1 MPNYIDLARDGA
13 IATITL
19 DRADKKNAQS
29 IALRDEL
36 SEAFAELGADE
47 DLKAVIL
54 TGNGNVFCAGFD
66 LDEFERARQDE
77 EFHDHLWQS
86 GDRFLKAH
94 LEFPLPLIAALNGPA
109 IAGGFDLA
117 VMCDIRIATPSVF
130 FAHPEIAFGDV
141 TYGPLHD
148 IVGGAIA
155 RELCLT
161 GRRVDAE
168 EALEMHLVSRIVEPG
183 ELMAEARLTAE
194 MIAAAP
200 RWVTLRTKAK
210 AQARAAVEFGDTA
223 DL

>member
-1 MPNYIDLARDGA
+1 MPNYIDVARDGA

-36 SEAFAELGADE
+36 TTAFNDLGSDEA
-47 DLKAVIL
+47 LKAVIL

-66 LDEFERARQDE
+66 LDEFERAKQDE
-77 EFHDHLWQS
+77 EFHAHLWRS

-117 VMCDIRIATPSVF
+117 VMCDIRIATPRVF
-130 FAHPEIAFGDV
+130 FSHPEIAFGDV

-168 EALEMHLVSRIVEPG
+168 EALALHLVSSIVEPG
-183 ELMAEARLTAE
+183 ELLAEARRLAE
-194 MIAAAP
+194 MIAVAP

-210 AQARAAVEFGDTA
+210 AQRRAAVDFSDTA